1 MYDAWFLS
9 LARLCTTMHGVL
21 CGGQVMALSEEL
33 EAMQTAWADRD
44 ARQRKQ
50 DEEMKDMAFQV

>member
-1 MYDAWFLS
+1 
-9 LARLCTTMHGVL
+9 
-21 CGGQVMALSEEL
+21 MALSEEL